1 MTTSLT
7 TIDANQLI
15 SKAMESGDIGI
26 LERMLTM
33 QTQIADRNAKADFI
47 GSMARFQNNC
57 PAIVS
62 LKQGHNYKYA
72 PLEDIIAQVKSTMTD
87 CGLSYR
93 FEQSQDE
100 KNITVTCVV
109 THLSGHSERTTVTAT
124 ADTSG
129 SKNSVQAIGSTIT
142 YLRRYSFTG
151 AFGIVTADQDSDAR
165 LAGQAMQEH
174 VDSAMVMQIL
184 SLIESTGSDEAKVKQ
199 HIRKANGWP
208 EDAEFEF
215 AQLNK
220 QVASS
225 VLSMLKRKAAKND

>member
-1 MTTSLT
+1 MSNQLA
-7 TIDANQLI
+7 TIDTNQLI
-15 SKAMESGDIGI
+15 AKAMESGDIGV

-47 GSMARFQNNC
+47 GAMARFQNNC

-72 PLEDIIAQVKSTMTD
+72 PLEDIIAQVKGTMTD

-93 FEQSQDE
+93 FEQNQDE
-100 KNITVTCVV
+100 KNITVTCVI

-151 AFGIVTADQDSDAR
+151 AMGIVTADQDSDAR
-165 LAGQAMQEH
+165 LAGQAMQEWAT
-174 VDSAMVMQIL
+174 VDQVLQIENLIQETSSDREKVMAWICGAANCQI
-184 SLIESTGSDEAKVKQ
+184 EAFNQLLKK
-199 HIRKANGWP
+199 
-208 EDAEFEF
+208 DA
-215 AQLNK
+215 Q
-220 QVASS
+220 S
-225 VLSMLKRKAAKND
+225 VISMLKKKAAKND